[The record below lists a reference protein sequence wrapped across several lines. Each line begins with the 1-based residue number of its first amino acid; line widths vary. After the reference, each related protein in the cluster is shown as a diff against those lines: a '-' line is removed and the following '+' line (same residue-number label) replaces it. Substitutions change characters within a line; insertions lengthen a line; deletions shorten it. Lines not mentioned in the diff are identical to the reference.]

1 MAARGDYLFMSRTDT
16 QDQRYKEATAAFGP
30 ALERLAHGYEA
41 HPERR
46 RDLIQDIHVALWRSF
61 ATYDAACSLR
71 TWVYR
76 VAHNTATTHI
86 LKERRR
92 HDRHWTSLDD
102 DLPSEAA
109 SAEETTH
116 HQQALDRL
124 TRLIQHLKPQD
135 RQIILLYL
143 EGLEA
148 AGMAEITGLTA
159 AHIAT
164 KIHRIKAL
172 LRRQFVKGDH
182 HG

>member
-1 MAARGDYLFMSRTDT
+1 MPAARCAPGSI
-16 QDQRYKEATAAFGP
+16 A
-30 ALERLAHGYEA
+30 
-41 HPERR
+41 
-46 RDLIQDIHVALWRSF
+46 WRI
-61 ATYDAACSLR
+61 
-71 TWVYR
+71 
-76 VAHNTATTHI
+76 NTATTHI

-102 DLPSEAA
+102 DLPSATA
-109 SAEETTH
+109 SAEETTQ

-124 TRLIQHLKPQD
+124 TRLIQCLKPQD

-143 EGLEA
+143 EGLDA
-148 AGMAEITGLTA
+148 AGVAEITGLTS

-172 LRRQFVKGDH
+172 LRRQFNEGDH